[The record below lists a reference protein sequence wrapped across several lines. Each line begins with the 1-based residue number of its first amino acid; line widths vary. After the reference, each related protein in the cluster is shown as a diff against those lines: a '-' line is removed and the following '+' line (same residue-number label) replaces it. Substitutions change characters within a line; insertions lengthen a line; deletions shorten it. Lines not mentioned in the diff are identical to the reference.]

1 MKIQLNYNIQFI
13 NVQKMICKFH
23 FNLPIK
29 TQNKMLNPSFIWA
42 YVTQYSQIVCG
53 Q

>member
-1 MKIQLNYNIQFI
+1 MKIQLNYNFQFI
-13 NVQKMICKFH
+13 NVQKMICTFH

-29 TQNKMLNPSFIWA
+29 TQNKMLNPFIMWA